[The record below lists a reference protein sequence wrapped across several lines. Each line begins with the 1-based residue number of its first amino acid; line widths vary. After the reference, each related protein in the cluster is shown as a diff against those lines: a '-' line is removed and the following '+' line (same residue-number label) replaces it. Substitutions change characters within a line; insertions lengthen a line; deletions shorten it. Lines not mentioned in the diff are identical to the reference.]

1 MPYPYQPWRDSLL
14 PASFGGAEFHVEVG
28 SQSGGR
34 RIAGHE
40 YPKSETPYA
49 EDMGRKAGGWQITA
63 YLIGPFYLGARDALL
78 AVCDS
83 EGPYTLVHPTF
94 GAKQVHCG
102 PYTASESRER
112 GGYAQVDMT
121 FFEAGQNPDA
131 SGTADTASQA
141 ASASSASNDA
151 SASTADAGLAG
162 QTGGGVGGI
171 SAGAGS
177 GDYVPTPGGPTGGYP
192 GGINPPTL
200 STGPT
205 GFVVGGA

>member
-1 MPYPYQPWRDSLL
+1 MAMPYQPWRAALL

-40 YPKSETPYA
+40 YPKADTPYA

-63 YLIGPFYLGARDALL
+63 YLIGPYYLDDRDALL

-83 EGPYTLVHPTF
+83 EGPFTLVHPTF

-121 FFEAGQNPDA
+121 FLEAGQNPDA
-131 SGTADTASQA
+131 SSTTDTQAQASGA
-141 ASASSASNDA
+141 ASASNDA
-151 SASTADAGLAG
+151 AAAGADAGLAG
-162 QTGGGVGGI
+162 QGGI
-171 SAGAGS
+171 GSDAAASANAAAGTTTPIS
-177 GDYVPTPGGPTGGYP
+177 APSYMGDVPTSYPT
-192 GGINPPTL
+192 
-200 STGPT
+200 S
-205 GFVVGGA
+205 VGS

>member
-1 MPYPYQPWRDSLL
+1 MAMPYQPWRAALQ
-14 PASFGGAEFHVEVG
+14 PASFGGAGFHVEVG

-131 SGTADTASQA
+131 SSTTDTQTQASGAASSSNDVAAAGADAALAGQGGIGSDAVASSQA
-141 ASASSASNDA
+141 A
-151 SASTADAGLAG
+151 
-162 QTGGGVGGI
+162 VGTVTPI
-171 SAGAGS
+171 SAPTNVGDFPTSYPTSVGS
-177 GDYVPTPGGPTGGYP
+177 GV
-192 GGINPPTL
+192 
-200 STGPT
+200 
-205 GFVVGGA
+205 A